1 MSSLLNKMSSM
12 VLGEK
17 GGETAK
23 ARGTPG
29 GKGASQA
36 NEEEEEEEEEE
47 KEERVV
53 ATAVGDLHLSTVNGD
68 EKKASGVE
76 MRLVDFGD
84 YEYELQILSTAGRP
98 LLKQPLSNSMQA
110 IFPIIVTF

>member
-1 MSSLLNKMSSM
+1 MSWLVNKMSSM

-17 GGETAK
+17 EK
-23 ARGTPG
+23 AGGTPA

-36 NEEEEEEEEEE
+36 NEEEEVEEEEEEE

-53 ATAVGDLHLSTVNGD
+53 ATAVGDLHLSTVKGD

-76 MRLVDFGD
+76 MRLVDFGE
-84 YEYELQILSTAGRP
+84 YAYELQILHTSGRP
-98 LLKQPLSNSMQA
+98 LLKQPLSNSMQVH
-110 IFPIIVTF
+110 IKTIIVTF